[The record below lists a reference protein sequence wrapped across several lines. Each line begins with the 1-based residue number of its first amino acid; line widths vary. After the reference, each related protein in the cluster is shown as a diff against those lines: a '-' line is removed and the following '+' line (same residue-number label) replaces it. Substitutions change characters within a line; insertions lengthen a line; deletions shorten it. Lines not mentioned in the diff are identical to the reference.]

1 MASKAQLHLM
11 TSLLNIPQF
20 RVIDYHFQEG
30 IGVFLKIEKKDS
42 KVKCPSCSKTTQ
54 KLHQNHW
61 YVVRDLPFGD
71 KQLYLQVNRRQ
82 IRCDGCGSKFS
93 EELEL
98 VKKKR
103 IYTER
108 FKNKIIEEVLESDI
122 KNVARR
128 NGVSEQEVETM
139 LKELAAEF
147 IEDKPQGLKKLGI
160 DEIAVVKGQKNYY
173 VVLIDLEKRAIV
185 GMVEKR
191 TTAEVEQYVSSWG
204 EEVLSQIEEVSIDLW
219 KPYKKVIE
227 KLMPQAEIVA
237 DRFHVMKQ
245 VNEELDTQRKKI
257 KKEVEKLKN
266 KTVREKRLLALK
278 KSKYV
283 LLKNEE
289 DLKKAEQEKLE
300 SIRNMLPE
308 LAKLQK
314 LKEEFRNIFEKSK
327 DGVEGL
333 LNLSDWLREAQHY
346 FADSCSTIKR
356 WIGEIISYFDQRTTQ
371 GVVEGINNKLK
382 LIKRRGYGFRNFNNF
397 KLRSFL
403 TWHFAR

>member
-11 TSLLNIPQF
+11 TSLVNIPQF
-20 RVIDYHFQEG
+20 RVIDYQFQSG
-30 IGVFLKIEKKDS
+30 IGIFLKIEKKDL
-42 KVKCPSCSKTTQ
+42 KVQCPSCSKTTD

-71 KQLYLQVNRRQ
+71 KQVYLQVNRRQ

-93 EELEL
+93 EELEF

-139 LKELAAEF
+139 LKELAAGF
-147 IEDKPQGLKKLGI
+147 IEEKPQELKKLGI

-173 VVLIDLEKRAIV
+173 VVLIDLEKRALV

-191 TTAEVEQYVSSWG
+191 TTAEVEQYLSSWG
-204 EEVLSQIEEVSIDLW
+204 REVLSQIEEVSIDLW

-227 KLMPQAEIVA
+227 ELMPQAEIVA

-245 VNEELDTQRKKI
+245 VNEELDTKRKEI
-257 KKEVEKLKN
+257 KKQVEKLKN
-266 KTVREKRLLALK
+266 KAEREKGLLALK
-278 KSKYV
+278 KSKYA

-289 DLKKAEQEKLE
+289 TLKESEKEKLE
-300 SIRNMLPE
+300 SIRNVIPE
-308 LAKLQK
+308 LARLHR
-314 LKEEFRNIFEKSK
+314 LKEEFRNVFEKSK
-327 DGVEGL
+327 DWVEGL
-333 LNLSDWLREAQHY
+333 FNLSDWLREAQNY
-346 FADSCSTIKR
+346 FADSCGTIP
-356 WIGEIISYFDQRTTQ
+356 
-371 GVVEGINNKLK
+371 
-382 LIKRRGYGFRNFNNF
+382 
-397 KLRSFL
+397 
-403 TWHFAR
+403 

>member
-1 MASKAQLHLM
+1 
-11 TSLLNIPQF
+11 
-20 RVIDYHFQEG
+20 
-30 IGVFLKIEKKDS
+30 
-42 KVKCPSCSKTTQ
+42 
-54 KLHQNHW
+54 
-61 YVVRDLPFGD
+61 LPFGD
-71 KQLYLQVNRRQ
+71 KQVYLQVNRRQ

-93 EELEL
+93 EELEF

-139 LKELAAEF
+139 LKELAAGF
-147 IEDKPQGLKKLGI
+147 IEEKPQELKKLGI

-173 VVLIDLEKRAIV
+173 VVLVDLEKRALV

-245 VNEELDTQRKKI
+245 VNKELDTKRKKI
-257 KKEVEKLKN
+257 KKEVEKVKD
-266 KTVREKRLLALK
+266 KTEREKMLLALK
-278 KSKYV
+278 KSRYV

-289 DLKKAEQEKLE
+289 DLKESEKEKLE
-300 SIRNMLPE
+300 LIRDMLPE
-308 LAKLQK
+308 LARPHR

-327 DGVEGL
+327 DWVEGL
-333 LNLSDWLREAQHY
+333 FNLSDWLREAQNY
-346 FADSCSTIKR
+346 FADSCGTIKR
-356 WIGEIISYFDQRTTQ
+356 WLGEIIAYFDQRTTQ

-403 TWHFAR
+403 TWHFAS